1 MNKSVENKK
10 SISAKL
16 AERALNNAG
25 KIPVNPRSLTFWG
38 EQKVPKAL
46 QNSLKK

>member
-1 MNKSVENKK
+1 MNKQVKNK

-16 AERALNNAG
+16 AERALNNAAN
-25 KIPVNPRSLTFWG
+25 IPANPRSFIMAG

-46 QNSLKK
+46 QKALKK